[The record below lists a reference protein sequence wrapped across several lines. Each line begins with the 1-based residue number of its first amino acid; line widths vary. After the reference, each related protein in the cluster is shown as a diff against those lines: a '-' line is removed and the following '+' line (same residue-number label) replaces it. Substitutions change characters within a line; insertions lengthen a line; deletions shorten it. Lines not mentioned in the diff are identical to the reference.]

1 MEIGKVAGTPRTLG
15 QQEQEIAKYPASASS
30 LGVPIVC
37 EEGALA
43 LSSELYPVELQ
54 LPADLSARLRRTLG
68 SIQGET
74 AWAAQWTAKTWN

>member
-1 MEIGKVAGTPRTLG
+1 MAGTPRTLG
-15 QQEQEIAKYPASASS
+15 QQEQEIAKHPASASS
-30 LGVPIVC
+30 LGVLPIVC

-43 LSSELYPVELQ
+43 LSSELIQ
-54 LPADLSARLRRTLG
+54 LNCSFLRTCLPGCAASLG